1 MSISTIAGALPQ
13 VAGVGQAGALSAI
26 AGPSVQQTGT
36 PSTAFEDQLS
46 SMLEGVDQAQ
56 HQGDVALQD
65 LAAGDAGIHETM
77 IALTQAD
84 ITLQAASTA
93 RNKVVSAYETIMNM
107 AI

>member
-1 MSISTIAGALPQ
+1 MSI
-13 VAGVGQAGALSAI
+13 SAI
-26 AGPSVQQTGT
+26 AGGMPALTGVGQSPAISGAKSQVSA

-46 SMLEGVDQAQ
+46 SMLQGVDQAQ
-56 HQGDVALQD
+56 HGGDVALQD

>member
-1 MSISTIAGALPQ
+1 MSISAIGGGLPPLS
-13 VAGVGQAGALSAI
+13 GIGQGSAVT
-26 AGPSVQQTGT
+26 GPKTQMSA
-36 PSTAFEDQLS
+36 PKTAFEDQLS
-46 SMLEGVDQAQ
+46 SMMQGVDQAQ
-56 HQGDVALQD
+56 HGGDVALQN

>member
-1 MSISTIAGALPQ
+1 MSISAIVGGLPA
-13 VAGVGQAGALSAI
+13 VTGVGQPASPAGIQSQVS
-26 AGPSVQQTGT
+26 GPGNS
-36 PSTAFEDQLS
+36 FEDQLS
-46 SMLEGVDQAQ
+46 SMLQGVDEAQ
-56 HQGDVALQD
+56 QSGDVALQD

-107 AI
+107 AN

>member
-1 MSISTIAGALPQ
+1 MSISAIGGGLPPLS
-13 VAGVGQAGALSAI
+13 GVGQSASI
-26 AGPSVQQTGT
+26 AGPKAQISA
-36 PSTAFEDQLS
+36 PKTAFEDQLS
-46 SMLEGVDQAQ
+46 SMMQGVDQAQ
-56 HQGDVALQD
+56 HNGDVALQD

>member
-1 MSISTIAGALPQ
+1 MSISAIVGGLPPIS
-13 VAGVGQAGALSAI
+13 GVGQSASISGASAQI
-26 AGPSVQQTGT
+26 SGPKN
-36 PSTAFEDQLS
+36 AFEDQLS
-46 SMLEGVDQAQ
+46 SMLQGVDQAQ
-56 HQGDVALQD
+56 HGGDVALQD

>member
-1 MSISTIAGALPQ
+1 MSISAISAGFPQ
-13 VAGVGQAGALSAI
+13 ISQVPGAQAPAKNTAVQGASD
-26 AGPSVQQTGT
+26 
-36 PSTAFEDQLS
+36 FENSLQ
-46 SMLEGVDQAQ
+46 SMLEQVDGAQ